1 MPRKTISGNKR
12 KFKGPDEEDQDDE
25 MMLDL
30 LFENHVNTNKRKPRK
45 SHSKTK
51 QTTGEKLTGMRTKN
65 VILSNEIQNV
75 MCCVVRKAK
84 LQPEK
89 KGIEMLSVDL
99 LCMIANLSI
108 SPAETAGQPP
118 EALVGV
124 QRRGASQW

>member
-1 MPRKTISGNKR
+1 MPRNTFSGNKR
-12 KFKGPDEEDQDDE
+12 KFEETNEENQNDE

-30 LFENHVNTNKRKPRK
+30 LFENHENTNEQKPPEP
-45 SHSKTK
+45 HSRQN
-51 QTTGEKLTGMRTKN
+51 QTTGKKLTGMRTKN

-108 SPAETAGQPP
+108 SPAEIAGQPS
-118 EALVGV
+118 EALIGLKK
-124 QRRGASQW
+124 RGASQ